1 VNQLVA
7 RAASPADARNRRV
20 SRNKRLIGYGVLALL
35 WLVLPLYLQDPT
47 LNTLSYCAVFAIG
60 SIGLTLLTGYA
71 GQVSLAQPFFMGI
84 GAYAAA
90 YMAADLDLAFI
101 VFAPVATI
109 LGGLLGAV
117 SGAIAT
123 RLQGS
128 ELAVIT
134 LGLLVLGDYLF
145 NEVVGI
151 TGGENGKDAAAADL
165 AIGPLNFEDLLGYTR
180 DQTLFWALW
189 ALVALV
195 AWMAANVARRRP
207 GRAMIAVRDGARA
220 AEAIGVDVRM
230 AKIKVF
236 TLASAMGAFAGVLY
250 AGLQQYIT
258 PVDFDIF
265 AAILF
270 AAMIIIGGIDR
281 ISGAILGAIIVWGGQ
296 QWVSEQADSSL
307 LSSFLKTTDGDDGLI
322 TVGAFNQL
330 VFGLLI
336 VLVLTIAPQGLL
348 GLYDRIRARITGRR
362 RVSALAADTADTASV
377 TTSADQADHREE
389 STR

>member
-1 VNQLVA
+1 VTHPVA
-7 RAASPADARNRRV
+7 RSASATTGARRASG
-20 SRNKRLIGYGVLALL
+20 SRTKRLIGLALLALL
-35 WLVLPLYLQDPT
+35 WLVMPLYLQDPT

-90 YMAADLDLAFI
+90 YMAADMDLPFV

-109 LGGLLGAV
+109 IGGLLGAV

-134 LGLLVLGDYLF
+134 LGLLVFGDYLF
-145 NEVVGI
+145 NEVIGI
-151 TGGENGKDAAAADL
+151 TGGENGKDAASADF
-165 AIGPLNFEDLLGYTR
+165 AIGPLNFEDLGGFTR

-195 AWMAANVARRRP
+195 AWLAYNVAKRRP

-236 TLASAMGAFAGVLY
+236 TLASAMGAFCGVLY

-265 AAILF
+265 ASILF
-270 AAMIIIGGIDR
+270 AAMIIIGGVDR

-296 QWVSEQADSSL
+296 QWMSEQADSSL
-307 LSSFLKTTDGDDGLI
+307 LRSFLKTTDGDDGLI

-336 VLVLTIAPQGLL
+336 VLVLTFEPQGLL
-348 GLYDRIRARITGRR
+348 GLWDRIRDKVQGRR
-362 RVSALAADTADTASV
+362 HVSALTGQTTAVDTTPAEPV
-377 TTSADQADHREE
+377 GEE
-389 STR
+389 EGSIR

>member
-1 VNQLVA
+1 ME
-7 RAASPADARNRRV
+7 R
-20 SRNKRLIGYGVLALL
+20 KRLVGLAVLAVL
-35 WLVLPLYLQDPT
+35 WLVMPLYLEDPT

-84 GAYAAA
+84 GAYTAA
-90 YMAADLDLAFI
+90 YLAVDHDMPFV
-101 VFAPVATI
+101 VFAPVAI
-109 LGGLLGAV
+109 VVGGVLGAA
-117 SGAIAT
+117 SGAVAT

-134 LGLLVLGDYLF
+134 LGLLVFGDYLF
-145 NEVVGI
+145 NEVIGL
-151 TGGENGKDAAAADL
+151 TGGENGKDAAAADF
-165 AIGPLNFEDLLGYTR
+165 AIGPLNFEDLGGFTR
-180 DQTLFWALW
+180 DQSLFWALW
-189 ALVALV
+189 ALVALI
-195 AWMAANVARRRP
+195 AWLAANVARRRP

-236 TLASAMGAFAGVLY
+236 TLASAMGAFCGVLY

-270 AAMIIIGGIDR
+270 AAMIIIGGVDR

-307 LSSFLKTTDGDDGLI
+307 LRSFLKTTDGDDGLI

-330 VFGLLI
+330 IFGLLI
-336 VLVLTIAPQGLL
+336 VLVLTFEPQGLL
-348 GLYDRIRARITGRR
+348 GLWDRIRGRAWRRPPTVEDATPARPAGQEEGSIT
-362 RVSALAADTADTASV
+362 
-377 TTSADQADHREE
+377 
-389 STR
+389 

>member
-1 VNQLVA
+1 VA
-7 RAASPADARNRRV
+7 AIGP
-20 SRNKRLIGYGVLALL
+20 KRLIGYGALALL
-35 WLVLPLYLQDPT
+35 WLLVPLYLQDAT

-71 GQVSLAQPFFMGI
+71 GQVSLAQPFFMGV
-84 GAYAAA
+84 GAYTAAW
-90 YMAADLDLAFI
+90 LSTEHGLPFL
-101 VFAPVATI
+101 VFAPAAIV
-109 LGGLLGAV
+109 LGGLLGAAA
-117 SGAIAT
+117 GAVAT

-134 LGLLVLGDYLF
+134 LGLLVFGDYLF

-151 TGGENGKDAAAADL
+151 TGGENGTSAADADL
-165 AIGPLNFEDLLGYTR
+165 AIGPLNFEEIGGFTR
-180 DQTLFWALW
+180 DQSLFWALW
-189 ALVALV
+189 ALVALI
-195 AWMAANVARRRP
+195 AWLASNVARRRP

-236 TLASAMGAFAGVLY
+236 TLASAMGAFCGVLY
-250 AGLQQYIT
+250 AGLQQYVT

-270 AAMIIIGGIDR
+270 AAMIIIGGVDR
-281 ISGAILGAIIVWGGQ
+281 IAGAILGAIIVWGGQ

-307 LSSFLKTTDGDDGLI
+307 LSGIMKTTDGDSGVI
-322 TVGAFNQL
+322 TVGAFNTL

-336 VLVLTIAPQGLL
+336 VLVLTFEPQGLL
-348 GLYDRIRARITGRR
+348 GLWSRLKARVAGRR
-362 RVSALAADTADTASV
+362 RPAPALAGQQPEVVDTTPAEPVGT
-377 TTSADQADHREE
+377 EE
-389 STR
+389 GSIR

>member
-1 VNQLVA
+1 VNQLLA
-7 RAASPADARNRRV
+7 RAASPADVRNRRV

-90 YMAADLDLAFI
+90 YMAADLDLPFI

-109 LGGLLGAV
+109 LGGLLGAL

-134 LGLLVLGDYLF
+134 LGLLVFGDYLF
-145 NEVVGI
+145 NEIVGI
-151 TGGENGKDAAAADL
+151 TGGENGKDAAAADF

-270 AAMIIIGGIDR
+270 AAIIIIGGIDR

-296 QWVSEQADSSL
+296 QWVSEQADSSV
-307 LSSFLKTTDGDDGLI
+307 LSSFLKTTDDDPGLI

-336 VLVLTIAPQGLL
+336 VLILTFEPQGLL
-348 GLYDRIRARITGRR
+348 GLWDRLKARVTGRR
-362 RVSALAADTADTASV
+362 RVSALATPSDDAADTTPAEPVGT
-377 TTSADQADHREE
+377 EE
-389 STR
+389 GSIR

>member
-1 VNQLVA
+1 VTDLLARSTSTVA
-7 RAASPADARNRRV
+7 TRPRA
-20 SRNKRLIGYGVLALL
+20 SRSKRLVGYGLLALL

-90 YMAADLDLAFI
+90 YMASDLDLPFI
-101 VFAPVATI
+101 LFAPVATI

-134 LGLLVLGDYLF
+134 LGLLVFGDYLF
-145 NEVVGI
+145 NEVVGL
-151 TGGENGKDAAAADL
+151 TGGENGKDAASADF
-165 AIGPLNFEDLLGYTR
+165 AIGPLNFEDLAGYTR

-195 AWMAANVARRRP
+195 AFLAANVARRRP

-236 TLASAMGAFAGVLY
+236 TLASAMGAFCGVLY

-265 AAILF
+265 ASILF
-270 AAMIIIGGIDR
+270 AAMIIIGGVDR

-322 TVGAFNQL
+322 TIGAFNQL

-336 VLVLTIAPQGLL
+336 VLVLTFEPQGLL
-348 GLYDRIRARITGRR
+348 GLYDRIKARLTGRR
-362 RVSALAADTADTASV
+362 RASALAGTAPETVDTTPADPV
-377 TTSADQADHREE
+377 GQEE
-389 STR
+389 GSIR

>member
-1 VNQLVA
+1 VTDHVIA
-7 RAASPADARNRRV
+7 RAASAPAARRRRPV
-20 SRNKRLIGYGVLALL
+20 TRKRLLGFGLLALL

-47 LNTLSYCAVFAIG
+47 LNTLSYCAVFAVG

-84 GAYAAA
+84 GAYVAA
-90 YMAADLDLAFI
+90 YMAGDLDLPFV

-109 LGGLLGAV
+109 IGGLLGAAA
-117 SGAIAT
+117 GAVAT

-145 NEVVGI
+145 NEVVGL
-151 TGGENGKDAAAADL
+151 TGGENGKDAAAADV
-165 AIGPLNFEDLLGYTR
+165 AIGPINFEHLGGFTR

-189 ALVALV
+189 AVVALV

-236 TLASAMGAFAGVLY
+236 TLASAMGAFCGVLY
-250 AGLQQYIT
+250 AALQQYIT

-270 AAMIIIGGIDR
+270 AAMIIIGGVDR
-281 ISGAILGAIIVWGGQ
+281 ISGAILGAVIVWGGQ

-307 LSSFLKTTDGDDGLI
+307 LSGIMKTTDGDSGLI

-336 VLVLTIAPQGLL
+336 VLVLTFEPQGLL
-348 GLYDRIRARITGRR
+348 GLYDRLKSRLTGRR
-362 RVSALAADTADTASV
+362 RTSALAAESQEIVDTRPAERAG
-377 TTSADQADHREE
+377 DQEGSIR
-389 STR
+389 